1 MNKTLIFIF
10 VSLTIVAFSV
20 ITLSSA
26 PIINETIS
34 SSQSWAYENCE
45 IFADAE
51 EKSDSLDHK
60 YQLRREK
67 TLCERKKAAYSLEYA
82 SFIFNIIFGFF
93 CLLLSFL
100 QYFKIGKDFGKNT
113 GLIGLISGIIGF
125 ILTFIYFVYS
135 AYIFTNDTDKKTRK
149 LFPNG
154 AYYKWDENKFITAF
168 EGDKNDNSQ
177 YAKYNELG
185 QKQYN
190 YDSDY
195 YKIYDEESQDSPN
208 CLRNYNLQSFNPP
221 DPAPSTK
228 SGTGKECNYLFV
240 KHNDDFKNKYLY
252 DNWTTTLIFCFI
264 ISICDLALGIFGF
277 LLFKQSDNSSS

>member
-26 PIINETIS
+26 PIINETILPAK
-34 SSQSWAYENCE
+34 SWAYENCE
-45 IFADAE
+45 LYDDEE
-51 EKSDSLDHK
+51 EKSTSLDEK
-60 YQLRREK
+60 YKKRREK

-100 QYFKIGKDFGKNT
+100 QYFKIGKDFVKNT

-135 AYIFTNDTDKKTRK
+135 AYIFTNDTDKEIRK

-154 AYYKWDENKFITAF
+154 AYYKNDGNNNFITAY
-168 EGDKNDNSQ
+168 EGDKKDDSQ
-177 YAKYNELG
+177 FAKYNELG

-190 YDSDY
+190 YDTDY
-195 YKIYDEESQDSPN
+195 YTVYKIEEESSTSN
-208 CLRNYNLQSFNPP
+208 CLKV
-221 DPAPSTK
+221 PSSPESYQTSCDYIFEK
-228 SGTGKECNYLFV
+228 PYD
-240 KHNDDFKNKYLY
+240 HFKNKYLY
-252 DNWTTTLIFCFI
+252 DKWTTTLIFAFL
-264 ISICDLALGIFGF
+264 ISMCDLALGLFGF
-277 LLFKQSDNSSS
+277 LMFKQNDNSSS